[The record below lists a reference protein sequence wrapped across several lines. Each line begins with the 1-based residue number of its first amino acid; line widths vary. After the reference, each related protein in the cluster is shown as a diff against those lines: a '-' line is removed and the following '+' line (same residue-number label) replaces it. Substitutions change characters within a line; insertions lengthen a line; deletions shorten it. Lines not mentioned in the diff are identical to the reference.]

1 MPWNKVSNAVSLE
14 SLIKDKDQA
23 YRLRFLTGRK
33 SSKKVGTVQDFVFKD
48 RGLEFEDVREYSPG
62 DDVRLVDWRMTAKQ
76 GKTYTKKFHEEIERQ
91 VWFLVDLRPQM
102 HFGTNKLFKSTVAAH
117 LVAMLSWFFQMK
129 GDKIGGIILS
139 QEEMETFK
147 PSRYPRVFM
156 KFFNRLQQMTNQ
168 TELEAPKSKEKISL
182 SKACLKLRHSCRTG
196 NLLFILSDFSDI
208 DNQIFKCL
216 ASLSR
221 SNELTLICIYDEM
234 EGRCLPPSAE
244 KDDLRNNTI
253 YKFQK
258 KILQMRE
265 FSLTRRI
272 HFISLTTGSDF
283 YDVVAKG
290 LQKHKK

>member
-1 MPWNKVSNAVSLE
+1 MPQNKVLNAVSLE
-14 SLIKDKDQA
+14 SLVKDKDQA

-33 SSKKVGTVQDFVFKD
+33 SSRKVGTVQDFIFKD

-76 GKTYTKKFHEEIERQ
+76 GRTYTKKFHEEIERQ

-102 HFGTNKLFKSTVAAH
+102 HFGTNKVFKSTVAAH

-129 GDKIGGIILS
+129 GDKIGGIIMS
-139 QEEMETFK
+139 QGKMETFK
-147 PSRYPRVFM
+147 PSRYPRTFM
-156 KFFNRLQQMTNQ
+156 KFFDQLVQKTNQ
-168 TELEAPKSKEKISL
+168 TGLDSSPSGERMSL
-182 SKACLKLRHSCRTG
+182 SKACLKLRYSCRTG

-216 ASLSR
+216 ASLSK

-234 EGRCLPPSAE
+234 EGRCLPPSME
-244 KDDLRNNTI
+244 GNLHDNSI

-258 KILQMRE
+258 KILKMRE
-265 FSLTRRI
+265 FSLSRHI
-272 HFISLTTGSDF
+272 HFIPIKTGTDF
-283 YDVVAKG
+283 YDIVAKS
-290 LQKHKK
+290 LQKKRK